1 MTFLLRILRLLVFK
15 ELWYLYK
22 ILPIVL
28 VLSYSDFIAIIFI
41 IKKKKKRER
50 NWLYNCNFT
59 SVSLFPFGSNCTK
72 YLR

>member
-41 IKKKKKRER
+41 IKKKKERETG
-50 NWLYNCNFT
+50 YITAT
-59 SVSLFPFGSNCTK
+59 SQVYHCFPLVVIVPNI
-72 YLR
+72 

>member
-41 IKKKKKRER
+41 IKKKEKKERETG
-50 NWLYNCNFT
+50 YITAT
-59 SVSLFPFGSNCTK
+59 SQVYHCFPLVVIVPNI
-72 YLR
+72 